1 MEFEKC
7 HGLGNDYLVYD
18 CNKNSEYLTTE
29 NIRAICDRN
38 FGLGSDGILVGPIL
52 GGGRIRLKIYN
63 PDGSEAEKSGN
74 GVRIFARYLKDAG
87 YVIDDEFQLDTLGGT
102 VSVRYLNEN
111 GSLMRVSMGRLS
123 FYSDKIG
130 VVGVGETAFNAKL
143 TFDGHQ
149 YSCTCVSIGN
159 PHCVIPMDEVSKE
172 MVCYL
177 GKHVE
182 CAPYFPNRINT
193 QIVKVLDR
201 NNIQIEIYER
211 GAGYTL
217 ASGSSSCA
225 AAGACYKIGLTDG
238 KVKVHMPGGC
248 LNIEITPDY
257 DVFMTGTVGKIGH
270 MILNNEVLSEKRNL
284 STI

>member
-1 MEFEKC
+1 MKDMIFEKY

-18 CNKNSEYLTTE
+18 CNKNDSYLSPEHITK
-29 NIRAICDRN
+29 ICSRN
-38 FGLGSDGILVGPIL
+38 FGLGSDGILIGPIYDS
-52 GGGRIRLKIYN
+52 GRPRVKIYN

-74 GVRIFARYLKDAG
+74 GVRIFARYLKDAD
-87 YVIDDEFQLDTLGGT
+87 YVNTDEFELETLGGI
-102 VSVRYLNEN
+102 VKVKFLNEQ

-130 VVGVGETAFNAKL
+130 AVGIGETAHNANL
-143 TFDGHQ
+143 TFDGQQ
-149 YSCTCVSIGN
+149 YKCTCVSIGN
-159 PHCVIPMDEVSKE
+159 PHCVIPMNEISKE

-182 CAPYFPNRINT
+182 SAPYFPNKINT
-193 QIVKVLDR
+193 QIVKIIDR

-225 AAGACYKIGLTDG
+225 AAGACYKSGLTDG
-238 KVKVHMPGGC
+238 NVCVHMPGGS
-248 LNIEITPDY
+248 LQIQITEDY
-257 DVFMTGTVGKIGH
+257 DVFMTGSVSRIGK
-270 MILNNEVLSEKRNL
+270 MILDNDVLNEKN
-284 STI
+284 